1 MFAITALIPLQSL
14 LFHELWVCLQHANVL
29 LNPLCQRLDRN
40 YGISLFKN
48 DMVWVIAFTLSAYWL
63 REIAS
68 MSLSYQ
74 YASPFTRQLIIISS
88 AYHAFKIINV
98 NIDAWRKWSPKI
110 GILRLLLDYWHFDTI
125 VNCII
130 SVKRMFLQ
138 GFDTVVHGCIIYD
151 IVNSSIPFKSGTV
164 YPSKANF
171 VILSAIV
178 WFLHALVVQFTRKST
193 ATVMVELY
201 RNIAV
206 FLGLVEHSKEIV
218 ESGHLPSVRES
229 KHRHTIDKAKGTY
242 LGKFLGPH
250 ITTVRKS
257 SHDCKVCRML
267 AKPDNISL
275 SEQQHGRGP
284 SVVFLAHPVQLASAF
299 SLWADKGTGKESYWR
314 ASWWMENIVVSGIVF
329 LISLVV
335 YPITVIWFGHSPVVV
350 VDKSSYSFH
359 NPSNSKFENNTQNK
373 ESLYCREITKSEVW
387 FAKSFGWQYV
397 SSSSFWQGY
406 AKEMVVRSALKA
418 EICGVEVIGLG
429 ALNKAHWLNN
439 GGEDLVYE
447 LEKRRALCGKQSTT
461 DAENNQALLELGTT
475 KKKTLYVVHGNTL
488 TAAVVCAQLECLLQE
503 NLTAQK
509 RTHGDIHPVKRMTII
524 LIGAT
529 SKIGRA
535 VALAMARLNHVNVVC
550 VGSRSRRLDNVLEEA
565 RKEAQRSS
573 THSSISIC
581 TDALTASEIAPNAVW
596 LLGKGDRSTAL
607 ADLIPLGATVM
618 SFAVPCPMAVLDAT
632 GMCESSSSAS
642 VDRDRGMS
650 VGGRHLLRN
659 DIRYIDAGVMILPKG
674 MQEQRQFALMLPNK
688 FVYTCHAAALVHHL
702 EGWQHHEVGEVVLS
716 NMEVT
721 LTAALKH
728 GFSIEPLTPPSTF
741 STHYT
746 DCNARDVRTVDVA
759 IIGCGPSGLAT
770 AACILKNN
778 IPNVAG
784 SNRTTVTMFDHLQD
798 IEGQVR

>member
-1 MFAITALIPLQSL
+1 VAICLI
-14 LFHELWVCLQHANVL
+14 
-29 LNPLCQRLDRN
+29 
-40 YGISLFKN
+40 
-48 DMVWVIAFTLSAYWL
+48 
-63 REIAS
+63 
-68 MSLSYQ
+68 
-74 YASPFTRQLIIISS
+74 LII
-88 AYHAFKIINV
+88 
-98 NIDAWRKWSPKI
+98 
-110 GILRLLLDYWHFDTI
+110 
-125 VNCII
+125 
-130 SVKRMFLQ
+130 
-138 GFDTVVHGCIIYD
+138 
-151 IVNSSIPFKSGTV
+151 
-164 YPSKANF
+164 
-171 VILSAIV
+171 
-178 WFLHALVVQFTRKST
+178 
-193 ATVMVELY
+193 
-201 RNIAV
+201 
-206 FLGLVEHSKEIV
+206 
-218 ESGHLPSVRES
+218 
-229 KHRHTIDKAKGTY
+229 
-242 LGKFLGPH
+242 
-250 ITTVRKS
+250 
-257 SHDCKVCRML
+257 L
-267 AKPDNISL
+267 A
-275 SEQQHGRGP
+275 
-284 SVVFLAHPVQLASAF
+284 
-299 SLWADKGTGKESYWR
+299 
-314 ASWWMENIVVSGIVF
+314 
-329 LISLVV
+329 
-335 YPITVIWFGHSPVVV
+335 
-350 VDKSSYSFH
+350 
-359 NPSNSKFENNTQNK
+359 
-373 ESLYCREITKSEVW
+373 
-387 FAKSFGWQYV
+387 
-397 SSSSFWQGY
+397 
-406 AKEMVVRSALKA
+406 
-418 EICGVEVIGLG
+418 GVLG

-447 LEKRRALCGKQSTT
+447 LEKRRAFCGRQSTT
-461 DAENNQALLELGTT
+461 DAENNQALLELGTA
-475 KKKTLYVVHGNTL
+475 KNKTLYVVHGNTL

-524 LIGAT
+524 LVGAT

-632 GMCESSSSAS
+632 GMCDSSSSSAS

-650 VGGRHLLRN
+650 VGGRYLLRN

-716 NMEVT
+716 SMEVT

-746 DCNARDVRTVDVA
+746 DCNVRDVRTVDVA
-759 IIGCGPSGLAT
+759 IIGCGPSGLAS
-770 AACILKNN
+770 AACILKNDM
-778 IPNVAG
+778 PNAAG